1 MRPNVWIEVSGLPQ
15 EAPRLLQE
23 LRLRAPRP
31 EDDLRHRLARR
42 ARPGSTPRCIAN
54 LDLERET
61 LERIFYKNALRVYE
75 RMEAGNI
82 TTIDID

>member
-1 MRPNVWIEVSGLPQ
+1 MIFGTDW
-15 EAPRLLQE
+15 
-23 LRLRAPRP
+23 
-31 EDDLRHRLARR
+31 
-42 ARPGSTPRCIAN
+42 PGVPGQINAQIIAN

-82 TTIDID
+82 TMIDID